1 LTQNLSQKK
10 NLKKKRMISFLLGL
24 VLGFIGG
31 VVTKFL
37 LKRPNTPNDIFDEVL
52 ADFKPKEKGGFVEV
66 NKVEQYLKDNPGEIA
81 LGDIIDDEQ

>member
-1 LTQNLSQKK
+1 MINLI
-10 NLKKKRMISFLLGL
+10 LSFLLGL
-24 VLGFIGG
+24 VLGFVGG

-37 LKRPNTPNDIFDEVL
+37 LKRPHTPNDLFDEML
-52 ADFKPKEKGGFVEV
+52 ADFRPRNEGGFIEV